1 MLNLFVK
8 AQTNNNRTLANT
20 ITHNNTEDYLYHDDT
35 NNSYHNENW
44 VDAEEETRI
53 CRTSTCVR
61 KCCPKG
67 KYLSLYLSYGCVD
80 QKEGD
85 PKFELQFQHKDGRPT
100 VPDKPIHFLYGSDLK
115 ICPTYGLLPE
125 HRDAILL
132 NDGSLYTSHENIYR
146 NASRYCLDVIK
157 RDDVKFGMWSITCYK
172 RFEETP
178 RTLFRYYGH
187 VTCLVLSSVSLL
199 VIIICHVAL
208 PKLRDLSGLC
218 LLSYASWLFVADVAL
233 LVVSLDSKLAMT
245 TCIIFGLLIHSFFL
259 AAYTW
264 LTIICFDIWRIV
276 RRTVIWP
283 GVRLGRAELE
293 RVENLVEMLTL
304 KVLGRESL
312 PTGRSGGT
320 NRKDLRESLAQGV
333 PKMSVKGVF
342 WRFLQQQEK
351 RLFVYY
357 CILVWGSIL
366 VITIITCTLQFLPP
380 DALPE
385 YIVRP
390 HFGVNRC
397 FIIQED
403 ANLLAYFYSILAVL
417 GLLNILLISKTVYYL
432 YEGGVKL
439 CCCRKTV
446 PSSGDDVLFNNKDL
460 DMFWQRFQ
468 IFAMTVVVWTT
479 EIFSWKIPP
488 KEMW

>member
-115 ICPTYGLLPE
+115 ICPMYGLLPE

-172 RFEETP
+172 RFEEIP

-187 VTCLVLSSVSLL
+187 ATCLVLSSVSLL

-218 LLSYASWLFVADVAL
+218 LLSYASCLFVADVAL
-233 LVVSLDSKLAMT
+233 LVVSLDSKLVMT

-276 RRTVIWP
+276 RMT
-283 GVRLGRAELE
+283 
-293 RVENLVEMLTL
+293 
-304 KVLGRESL
+304 
-312 PTGRSGGT
+312 
-320 NRKDLRESLAQGV
+320 
-333 PKMSVKGVF
+333 VKGVF

-366 VITIITCTLQFLPP
+366 VITIITCILQFLPS
-380 DALPE
+380 DALPD
-385 YIVRP
+385 YVVRP
-390 HFGVNRC
+390 HFGINRC
-397 FIIQED
+397 FIIDED

-446 PSSGDDVLFNNKDL
+446 PSSGDYVLFNNKDL

-488 KEMW
+488 KEMWEATDLLNTLQGLVMKTTSFVLYEL